1 MKKTAILMVV
11 AAMVAAVATGCQKEE
26 KAAVD
31 RVVTRQVEYSVDNV
45 KHCVTVEGDA
55 AWRELL
61 DDCMAQVEGGHLVHI
76 GHGGGS
82 YPAKER
88 VTYVTESREAAMAWV
103 GDRFNEG
110 YDVTMWYD
118 EEEGKYVC
126 VASKVSTSAG
136 GAPNGFVYIPL
147 QQYLPGTWTK
157 CMDRKTALASG
168 AAYVELDPENGILS
182 MTWEQVY
189 DFYKIVPDTNTNN
202 SYCDLQIDSDTIRI
216 GNDVFNYWIN
226 AETICSSIQPYR
238 FLDFRVYEW
247 NNDTMLVF
255 YLNGSNI
262 FPKIY
267 TRTIN

>member
-1 MKKTAILMVV
+1 MVV

-45 KHCVTVEGDA
+45 KRSVTVEGDA

-126 VASKVSTSAG
+126 VASKVTTSAG

-157 CMDRKTALASG
+157 CMDRKTALAPG
-168 AAYVELDPENGILS
+168 AAYVELDPEYGILS

-189 DFYKIVPDTNTNN
+189 EFYKIINGSVSDSSCYSMGFSSDTMSINN
-202 SYCDLQIDSDTIRI
+202 GFHPYIVSNELLFVTFSRDLQPRP
-216 GNDVFNYWIN
+216 W
-226 AETICSSIQPYR
+226 R
-238 FLDFRVYEW
+238 RVIEW
-247 NNDTMLVF
+247 SMDTMFVF
-255 YLNGSNI
+255 SRYKDDIMPDVYVRNI
-262 FPKIY
+262 
-267 TRTIN
+267 

>member
-1 MKKTAILMVV
+1 MVV
-11 AAMVAAVATGCQKEE
+11 AAMVAAVAAGCQKEE

-61 DDCMAQVEGGHLVHI
+61 DGCMAQVEGGHLVHI

-82 YPAKER
+82 YLAKER

-157 CMDRKTALASG
+157 CMDRKTALAPG
-168 AAYVELDPENGILS
+168 AAYVELDPEYGILS
-182 MTWEQVY
+182 MTWEQIY
-189 DFYKIVPDTNTNN
+189 DFYRIEPSVANDATVNTWQFLTGNAMMIN
-202 SYCDLQIDSDTIRI
+202 GNPYTYKMLSPYRIGLCVDSSTYVTGTIRM
-216 GNDVFNYWIN
+216 
-226 AETICSSIQPYR
+226 
-238 FLDFRVYEW
+238 YEW
-247 NNDTMLVF
+247 SQDTLLAYTNDGFMILPEIYVRV
-255 YLNGSNI
+255 NI
-262 FPKIY
+262 
-267 TRTIN
+267 